1 MVKSSKKALAVLLAV
16 ACLITFMP
24 AMASQSFA
32 AKKLTVKPAKKTIY
46 VKKSVTLKANQKVK
60 WSASKSSLKV
70 VKLTSKKAK
79 SVKVTGKKAGKA
91 VVTAKVGKQT
101 KKVTITVKKAKKAP
115 VAAEPTFA
123 GIENVQTEY
132 GLATYQNKRTE
143 AVTKADLLKGVTAK
157 AADGTDL
164 TSSINVNISAGT
176 DEYSNIPTNGVAQA
190 SVAKSYTVT
199 YSVTDTAGKTATKS
213 IKVIVRNQAPSLTVA
228 NITRSIKKGTP
239 TEGVEKYLVAAGVK
253 AVDDYETFPA
263 DTKAT
268 AKTVKAFEGIKDKD
282 EHIIEGQTV
291 KVTKVADSTG
301 AALTKI
307 DGTGADKKEIVDF
320 SKIDFNK
327 AGTYTITYTATDVN
341 GAKDSKT
348 ATLTIQQNQAPVI
361 DTTKTIEVAKDLN
374 ANENAVK
381 LAVWKQVVINDAE
394 DGTGVKP
401 NKDADAQTIV
411 GDNVIFK
418 DASGKTL
425 KFESIEDFYKKLAS
439 VTLNNVTDSDLAN
452 AQTATVPVKVV
463 DGLVL
468 TASNQTLNVNA
479 SSTGNIDLM
488 KFISAT
494 YNGEAYA
501 LTGTTTLTTDAN
513 TTVEVKTVDGVTKTT
528 TTVPENT
535 SAKYTVKYTVN
546 YVKDDATVATE
557 SKTITVSVIDKAAVD
572 AVVAKINAIT
582 TATKGDYADTVSAA
596 KTAYDKLS
604 EVNQNAIPQSTY
616 KILQDA
622 LAAQTPSGK

>member
-1 MVKSSKKALAVLLAV
+1 
-16 ACLITFMP
+16 
-24 AMASQSFA
+24 
-32 AKKLTVKPAKKTIY
+32 
-46 VKKSVTLKANQKVK
+46 
-60 WSASKSSLKV
+60 

-101 KKVTITVKKAKKAP
+101 KKVTITVKKAKAA

-132 GLATYQNKRTE
+132 GLATTQNKRTV

-164 TSSINVNISAGT
+164 TSSINVSISAGT
-176 DEYSNIPTNGVAQA
+176 DEYSNIPTNSTAQA

-199 YSVTDTAGKTATKS
+199 YSVTDATGKTATKS

-228 NITRSIKKGTP
+228 NITRSFATQVPSK
-239 TEGVEKYLVAAGVK
+239 VEEYLVNAGVK
-253 AVDDYETFPA
+253 AVDDYETFSA

-268 AKTVKAFEGIKDKD
+268 DKTVAAFSAVT
-282 EHIIEGQTV
+282 GQAV
-291 KVTKVADSTG
+291 KVTKVTDSTG

-307 DGTGADKKEIVDF
+307 EGTGAEKKEVVDF
-320 SKIDFNK
+320 SKIDFTK
-327 AGTYTITYTATDVN
+327 AGTYTITFTATDAN

-361 DTTKTIEVAKDLN
+361 DTTKTIEVAKDL
-374 ANENAVK
+374 AKTADEVR

-401 NKDADAQTIV
+401 NKDATSVDA
-411 GDNVIFK
+411 GNVIFK

-425 KFESIEDFYKKLAS
+425 TFESTEDFYKKLAS
-439 VTLNNVTDSDLAN
+439 VTLNNVKDSNDAN

-513 TTVEVKTVDGVTKTT
+513 TTVKVDGKAQTT
-528 TTVPENT
+528 IPENT
-535 SAKYTVKYTVN
+535 SAKYTVEYTVK
-546 YVKDDATVATE
+546 YVKDSATIATE

-596 KTAYDKLS
+596 KSAYDKLS